1 MKHKSKLCENVGIQQ
16 WGVNYWET
24 YAPVVNW
31 RHLRSLSPIS
41 SIHEF
46 PSISIEFVLA
56 FPQSDLDVDVFMGLL
71 LLMLVDENR
80 VEWS

>member
-46 PSISIEFVLA
+46 PSISIEFVFS
-56 FPQSDLDVDVFMGLL
+56 FPQYYLDMYIFMEIPLGMGVYINKL
-71 LLMLVDENR
+71 
-80 VEWS
+80 

>member
-1 MKHKSKLCENVGIQQ
+1 MEECNNGELN
-16 WGVNYWET
+16 NY
-24 YAPVVNW
+24 PVVNW
-31 RHLRSLSPIS
+31 ISLRSLYAIEI
-41 SIHEF
+41 IHEF